1 MRRALAVAAK
11 DLRSDARAK
20 EIVPTMVLFALVLV
34 FLFTFPLPP
43 GSGRVPVPEPRAGAV
58 SVREVSAAFLWA
70 SLLFAGVVGF
80 GRSASTEREDH
91 RIEGLLLAPV
101 DPAALY
107 AGKLAANLVY
117 LAAMEVVL
125 LPAFIVFLDV
135 PPGRLFPEI
144 AFPAMLPV
152 VLGAIRLTSTLF
164 ASGGFGGQASWF
176 ALLGAIDIAYLA
188 IGTVTFEYVLTE

>member
-1 MRRALAVAAK
+1 MQNAVHSGGLFLARKHRRTNK
-11 DLRSDARAK
+11 
-20 EIVPTMVLFALVLV
+20 P
-34 FLFTFPLPP
+34 
-43 GSGRVPVPEPRAGAV
+43 
-58 SVREVSAAFLWA
+58 REVGAFRHQ
-70 SLLFAGVVGF
+70 LLQGGEVL
-80 GRSASTEREDH
+80 RH

-144 AFPAMLPV
+144 VPVLVAADVGLAAVGTLLGAASQYVRARELVLPLLAFPAMLPV

-176 ALLGAIDIAYLA
+176 ALLGATDIAYLA